1 MKKRVKLI
9 FIPILAYGVFITFNE
24 FTRNLG
30 FSLLIT
36 FTVSVFFLWI
46 IFRETVR

>member
-9 FIPILAYGVFITFNE
+9 FTPVLAYGVFVAFNE

-36 FTVSVFFLWI
+36 FTVVVFFLWI
-46 IFRETVR
+46 LFREAEG